1 MGVAATMYDSL
12 DNTTAGPQ
20 PAASNVPKKS
30 QSDDMRDTF

>member
-20 PAASNVPKKS
+20 PAAICAKES